1 MLVSENTSQYLFGKK
16 YRHKILFFSPPS
28 LKSTGF
34 VFHSSISQPV
44 LWQLRHTQF
53 SLGETLFY
61 SRCISLL
68 PMFLGIWSFN
78 CTITIKCHFPHGGG
92 SSEPQAGDTARRF
105 AVTIRIPGQ
114 EEQPGLHF
122 QPWMSLTDSGSVY
135 LFCSKSIS
143 SRLPRFIS
151 SLLSLNHFIIPISLW
166 CWYMNSHLLLLSCK
180 TSALPYNE
188 NLWLFYNGLIP

>member
-16 YRHKILFFSPPS
+16 YRHKILFFFSPPS

-143 SRLPRFIS
+143 SRLPRCYLLTSLPQSLHYSHFSLMLIHELS
-151 SLLSLNHFIIPISLW
+151 SFVA
-166 CWYMNSHLLLLSCK
+166 HL
-180 TSALPYNE
+180 
-188 NLWLFYNGLIP
+188 